1 MVERLLPVLRH
12 VSPSVQTSRNEKD
25 ATPHHSP
32 TRPQHHLPSH
42 YVLKDLDAQASS
54 IATLQPSK
62 TAQDLLVVHCPL
74 VRLDIRCPAPVNRR
88 GSWGDGAHL
97 RSGIV
102 TLDIH
107 GLDAALKQPGQGGGS
122 GRVSFT
128 NNTAEPKASI
138 GWQKMLLFF
147 SRVPGPSDPDSSKMT
162 TLIRVDKRAS
172 AFLVIGP
179 LQPDPTDIDVLLPVV
194 EVRSATNSSNL
205 IKTSTITIRIPS
217 VQAKIRQRTIEG
229 LQFFADDITHWLD
242 GAFGDGS
249 APKPRDDLKMI
260 GSRFFGSKASS
271 SASSSADEDDE
282 DDLTTATV
290 LRLLVTEADVTLHV
304 PRRSPMETEA
314 EERVLSLKASDLDVK
329 LESNTTG
336 RQETALILAILD
348 AEFADRT
355 DPIHPS
361 RILARTT
368 PLSLAVNNSPILHLR
383 FSSLT
388 HPQSGFKETGIKLA
402 LASCTASITKDLS
415 WAKDL
420 ARFAKTPEGVFED
433 VVPSEIT
440 RVAVSLYD
448 CGVHIRSPNLDG
460 AVVLVVSSLEG
471 KTDIESGAE
480 SKAVE
485 LSIGNLAVLAVDDMA
500 VVTELQGGQSSSV
513 EAFKVSR
520 PPSSRREVC

>member
-1 MVERLLPVLRH
+1 M
-12 VSPSVQTSRNEKD
+12 
-25 ATPHHSP
+25 
-32 TRPQHHLPSH
+32 
-42 YVLKDLDAQASS
+42 
-54 IATLQPSK
+54 
-62 TAQDLLVVHCPL
+62 
-74 VRLDIRCPAPVNRR
+74 
-88 GSWGDGAHL
+88 
-97 RSGIV
+97 
-102 TLDIH
+102 
-107 GLDAALKQPGQGGGS
+107 
-122 GRVSFT
+122 
-128 NNTAEPKASI
+128 
-138 GWQKMLLFF
+138 
-147 SRVPGPSDPDSSKMT
+147 
-162 TLIRVDKRAS
+162 
-172 AFLVIGP
+172 IGP

-194 EVRSATNSSNL
+194 EIRSATNSSNL

-271 SASSSADEDDE
+271 STSSSAEEEEE

-304 PRRSPMETEA
+304 PRRLPADAQAEV

-355 DPIHPS
+355 DPINPS

-368 PLSLAVNNSPILHLR
+368 PLSLAVNNSPIVHLR

-388 HPQSGFKETGIKLA
+388 HPQSGFKETGIKLT
-402 LASCTASITKDLS
+402 LSSCIAYITKDLS

-433 VVPSEIT
+433 VVPSEVT
-440 RVAVSLYD
+440 RVGISLYD
-448 CGVHIRSPNLDG
+448 CGVHVKSPNLDG
-460 AVVLVVSSLEG
+460 AIVLVVSTMEA
-471 KTDIESGAE
+471 KTDIESGADTR
-480 SKAVE
+480 AVE
-485 LSIGNLAVLAVDDMA
+485 LSVGSLGVLAVDDMA
-500 VVTELQGGQSSSV
+500 VVTQLQGGQTNSL
-513 EAFKVSR
+513 EAFKVS
-520 PPSSRREVC
+520 SNKFLILEVPR